1 MILVREAVEVPLVL
15 IVALLVS
22 VSERVG
28 VEVRLGVLVAVSVLV
43 AVGVGVVVGVC
54 VVVGVSLLLC
64 ELLRVLVGVPAATT
78 TTTAPTTIH
87 SSTSPLINGASLER
101 KLHIPF
107 METVTSVLLVALRYF
122 PSTS

>member
-28 VEVRLGVLVAVSVLV
+28 VEVRLGVLVAV
-43 AVGVGVVVGVC
+43 GVGVVVGVC

-64 ELLRVLVGVPAATT
+64 ELLRVFVGIPAATT
-78 TTTAPTTIH
+78 TTIH

>member
-64 ELLRVLVGVPAATT
+64 ELLRVFVGIPAATT
-78 TTTAPTTIH
+78 TTIH